1 MLNRRYALIGWL
13 AWQVGK
19 RVARKKARGAVPKVE
34 DGHPNKALIV
44 SAVAAL
50 GALVFFWR
58 RTRDDGDASA
68 E

>member
-34 DGHPNKALIV
+34 DGRPNKGLVV
-44 SAVAAL
+44 SALAAL
-50 GALVFFWR
+50 GVLVFFWR
-58 RTRDDGDASA
+58 RTRDDGDARA